1 MTVQNL
7 PKIGDRLFLM
17 HKKVVVIKV
26 YSLFSIIKVRYTE
39 ETKEFCVDAC
49 ALTNEPVYINS
60 ISLKLLRGNCGE

>member
-1 MTVQNL
+1 MNVQNL

-17 HKKVVVIKV
+17 HKKVVVAKV
-26 YSLFSIIKVRYTE
+26 YSLFSIIKVHYTE

-49 ALTNEPVYINS
+49 ALTNEPVYTNS